1 MPYLVTELIS
11 DAWYLSGIV
20 SRGLETVEA
29 DQTTDGLKLLNFLIS
44 RKSVEYRKIPYYQ
57 KYDFV
62 AVPGQETYFIPNLVE
77 IDTFTFFI
85 QSIRYSI
92 TKEYRKRY
100 WGSARAEN
108 IQTLPFS
115 WNEERTLGGT
125 NLYLYFFPDQNYP
138 LQIWGRFSLGQ
149 VELFDDLET
158 QIELFYIDYLRYD
171 LCNYMCE
178 FYNVD
183 NTPANITQLKSYE
196 KIIAEMSPYDLSMIK
211 MSTLQRQHAINYAEI
226 NIGRGW
232 GP

>member
-1 MPYLVTELIS
+1 MPYLASELIS

-44 RKSVEYRKIPYYQ
+44 RKSVEFRKIPYYA

-92 TKEYRKRY
+92 THEYRKRY
-100 WGSARAEN
+100 WGSARAQN

-115 WNEERTLGGT
+115 WNEERTLGGM
-125 NLYLYFFPDQNYP
+125 NLYLYFSPDQNYP
-138 LQIWGRFSLGQ
+138 LQIWGRFTLGQ

-171 LCNYMCE
+171 LANYMCE
-178 FYNVD
+178 FYCVD

-196 KIIAEMSPYDLSMIK
+196 KIIAEMSPYDFSMTK
-211 MSTLQRQHAINYAEI
+211 MSTLQRARCLNYADV